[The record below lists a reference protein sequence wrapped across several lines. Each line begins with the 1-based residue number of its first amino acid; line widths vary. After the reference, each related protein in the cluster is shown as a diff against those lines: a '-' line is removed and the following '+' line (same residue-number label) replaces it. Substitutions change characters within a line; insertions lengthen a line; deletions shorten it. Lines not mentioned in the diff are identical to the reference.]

1 MALSC
6 FAGFFAAMGKTG
18 GGRNELDPRFISKL
32 SIFNVTAP
40 CDETVRHI
48 YRSILAGHTGNF
60 AEEIRT
66 IVPVI
71 VEATLCLY
79 KVRHT
84 TACSVMSVGE
94 GWTPWHCYLMY
105 TRYSQTSE
113 QYTFWTLWHKTIWS
127 SVENT
132 KLYRIYTIEQLE
144 RDWDR

>member
-1 MALSC
+1 MVRFDAIDMGMALS
-6 FAGFFAAMGKTG
+6 FYAGFFAAMGKAG

-71 VEATLCLY
+71 VEATLGLY
-79 KVRHT
+79 KVRH
-84 TACSVMSVGE
+84 S
-94 GWTPWHCYLMY
+94 
-105 TRYSQTSE
+105 
-113 QYTFWTLWHKTIWS
+113 TL
-127 SVENT
+127 
-132 KLYRIYTIEQLE
+132 
-144 RDWDR
+144 